1 MLDEADKTSKT
12 EDKPVNSLD
21 AKSPEEIDRVRM
33 EKKLLKTS
41 FMGCILFIVAEFIMA
56 MVTDSKALLMDC
68 VWDGSDLI
76 MMIPLM
82 MLISLLQRPA
92 TEKRPFGFA
101 QVESI
106 LVLVKC
112 GMLIFITGMLIVD
125 GVESI
130 LHGGNMVNGGLIAT
144 FQLVVSAIC
153 MSVYLIIRKY
163 AKKISSPTIMAEI
176 YIWKLDSLSTLGVAV
191 GFGIQIVLVHIDTPI
206 SWIAPYID
214 PAIAIIM
221 ASVLLREPI
230 KLAWSNLRD
239 LMLFAPEAEIVEDVR
254 SIVDGVLQE
263 TDLKDNFLD
272 IVKTGRMLW
281 IGVYFVKEDNQID
294 INYLRAIRYE
304 IEKKLKAHY
313 NNLYIELIPEL
324 DKVSVK

>member
-1 MLDEADKTSKT
+1 MLDEADKQSMK
-12 EDKPVNSLD
+12 EEKPAV
-21 AKSPEEIDRVRM
+21 SPSDLEKVERVRR
-33 EKKLLKTS
+33 EKKLLQTS
-41 FMGCILFIVAEFIMA
+41 FLGCIVFIVAEFIMA
-56 MVTDSKALLMDC
+56 LVTDSKALLMDC
-68 VWDGSDLI
+68 VWDGSDLV

-112 GMLIFITGMLIVD
+112 GMLIFITAMLIVD
-125 GVESI
+125 GVDSI
-130 LHGGNMVNGGLIAT
+130 IHGGNMVNGGVIAI
-144 FQLVVSAIC
+144 FQLCVSAVC
-153 MSVYLIIRKY
+153 MAVYLIIKRY
-163 AKKISSPTIMAEI
+163 ARKISSPTVMAEI
-176 YIWKLDSLSTLGVAV
+176 YIWKLDSFSTLGVAV
-191 GFGIQIVLVHIDTPI
+191 GFGIQILLVHFETPI
-206 SWIAPYID
+206 SWLAPYID

-239 LMLFAPEAEIVEDVR
+239 LMLFAPDEEIVDDVR
-254 SIVDGVLQE
+254 EIVDGVLDH

-281 IGVYFVKEDNQID
+281 IGVYFVKEDNYVD

-304 IEKKLKAHY
+304 IEKKLKKHY
-313 NNLYIELIPEL
+313 NNINIELIPEL
-324 DKVSVK
+324 DKVALKD